1 MKLQN
6 NIIKKLMKNKTLEFL
21 KNRWLFIL
29 VAVLITIIFIQSCE
43 RNQIK
48 DELEIFREKDKKT
61 VEEIKNLEKF
71 KTVLLKQRDS
81 LQTKID
87 GLKVESNNNKNK
99 RDEKIDSL
107 TNFTA
112 DEHAKFFSEWSNSL
126 SKTNK

>member
-1 MKLQN
+1 M
-6 NIIKKLMKNKTLEFL
+6 KTLEFL

-29 VAVLITIIFIQSCE
+29 VAVLLTIIFIQSCE
-43 RNQIK
+43 RNQIIE
-48 DELEIFREKDKKT
+48 DFREKDKKT

-107 TNFTA
+107 NNFTA
-112 DEHAKFFSEWSNSL
+112 DEHAKFFSEWSNAL
-126 SKTNK
+126 PKTNKSK

>member
-1 MKLQN
+1 
-6 NIIKKLMKNKTLEFL
+6 MKNKIVEFL

-29 VAVLITIIFIQSCE
+29 VAVLLTIIFIQSCE
-43 RNQIK
+43 RNQVK

-61 VEEIKNLEKF
+61 LEEIKNLEKF

-99 RDEKIDSL
+99 RDEEITRID
-107 TNFTA
+107 NFTA
-112 DEHAKFFSEWSNSL
+112 DEHAKFFSEWSNAL
-126 SKTNK
+126 PKTNK

>member
-1 MKLQN
+1 MR
-6 NIIKKLMKNKTLEFL
+6 NKILEFL

-29 VAVLITIIFIQSCE
+29 VAVLLTIIFIQSCE
-43 RNQIK
+43 RNQIIE
-48 DELEIFREKDKKT
+48 DFREKDKKT
-61 VEEIKNLEKF
+61 LEEIKNLEKF

-99 RDEKIDSL
+99 RDEKINSL
-107 TNFTA
+107 NNFTA
-112 DEHAKFFSEWSNSL
+112 DEHAKFFSEWSNAL

>member
-6 NIIKKLMKNKTLEFL
+6 NIIKKLMKNKIVEFL

-43 RNQIK
+43 RNQII
-48 DELEIFREKDKKT
+48 EVFREKDKKT

-126 SKTNK
+126 PKTNK

>member
-6 NIIKKLMKNKTLEFL
+6 NIIKKIMKNKILEFL

-29 VAVLITIIFIQSCE
+29 VAVLLTIIFIQSCE
-43 RNQIK
+43 RNQII
-48 DELEIFREKDKKT
+48 EIFREKDKKT

-99 RDEKIDSL
+99 RDEKINSL
-107 TNFTA
+107 TNFSA
-112 DEHAKFFSEWSNSL
+112 DEHAKFFSEWSNAL

>member
-1 MKLQN
+1 MKN
-6 NIIKKLMKNKTLEFL
+6 NILEFL

-43 RNQIK
+43 RNQIIE
-48 DELEIFREKDKKT
+48 DFREKDKKT
-61 VEEIKNLEKF
+61 LEEIKNLEKF

>member
-1 MKLQN
+1 
-6 NIIKKLMKNKTLEFL
+6 MKNKILEFL

-29 VAVLITIIFIQSCE
+29 VAVLLTIIFIQSCE
-43 RNQIK
+43 RNQII
-48 DELEIFREKDKKT
+48 EVFREKDKKT
-61 VEEIKNLEKF
+61 LEEIKNLEKF

-112 DEHAKFFSEWSNSL
+112 DEHAKFFSEWSNAL

>member
-1 MKLQN
+1 MT
-6 NIIKKLMKNKTLEFL
+6 NKILEFL

-29 VAVLITIIFIQSCE
+29 VAVLLTIIFIQSCE
-43 RNQIK
+43 RNQII
-48 DELEIFREKDKKT
+48 EIFREKDKKT

-87 GLKVESNNNKNK
+87 GLKVESSNNKNK

-107 TNFTA
+107 NNFTA
-112 DEHAKFFSEWSNSL
+112 DEHAKFFSEWSNAL

>member
-1 MKLQN
+1 
-6 NIIKKLMKNKTLEFL
+6 MKNKILEFL

-43 RNQIK
+43 RNQII
-48 DELEIFREKDKKT
+48 EIFREKDKKT

-126 SKTNK
+126 PKTNK

>member
-1 MKLQN
+1 MK
-6 NIIKKLMKNKTLEFL
+6 ILEFL

-29 VAVLITIIFIQSCE
+29 VAVLLTIIFIQSCE
-43 RNQIK
+43 RNQII
-48 DELEIFREKDKKT
+48 EIFREKDKKT

-107 TNFTA
+107 NNFTA
-112 DEHAKFFSEWSNSL
+112 DEHAKFFSEWSNAL

>member
-1 MKLQN
+1 
-6 NIIKKLMKNKTLEFL
+6 MKNKILEFL

-29 VAVLITIIFIQSCE
+29 VAVLLTIIFIQSCE

-48 DELEIFREKDKKT
+48 DELEVFREKDKKT
-61 VEEIKNLEKF
+61 LEEIKNLEKF
-71 KTVLLKQRDS
+71 KTVPLKQRDS

-126 SKTNK
+126 PKTNK

>member
-1 MKLQN
+1 
-6 NIIKKLMKNKTLEFL
+6 MKNKILEFL

-29 VAVLITIIFIQSCE
+29 VAVLLTIIFIQSCE
-43 RNQIK
+43 RNQII
-48 DELEIFREKDKKT
+48 EIFREKDKKT
-61 VEEIKNLEKF
+61 LEEIKNLEKF

-112 DEHAKFFSEWSNSL
+112 DEHAKFFSEWSNAL

>member
-1 MKLQN
+1 MT
-6 NIIKKLMKNKTLEFL
+6 NKIVEFL

-43 RNQIK
+43 RNQII
-48 DELEIFREKDKKT
+48 EIFREKDKKT

-107 TNFTA
+107 NNFTA
-112 DEHAKFFSEWSNSL
+112 DEHAKFFSEWSNAL

>member
-1 MKLQN
+1 
-6 NIIKKLMKNKTLEFL
+6 MKNKIVEFL

-43 RNQIK
+43 RNQIIE
-48 DELEIFREKDKKT
+48 DFREKDKKT

-112 DEHAKFFSEWSNSL
+112 DEHAKFFSEWSNAL
-126 SKTNK
+126 SKRNK

>member
-1 MKLQN
+1 MR
-6 NIIKKLMKNKTLEFL
+6 NKILEFL

-43 RNQIK
+43 RNQII
-48 DELEIFREKDKKT
+48 EIFREKDKKT

-107 TNFTA
+107 NNFTA
-112 DEHAKFFSEWSNSL
+112 DEHAKFFSEWSNAL

>member
-1 MKLQN
+1 MKN
-6 NIIKKLMKNKTLEFL
+6 NILEFL

-43 RNQIK
+43 RNQIIE
-48 DELEIFREKDKKT
+48 DFREKDKKT
-61 VEEIKNLEKF
+61 LEEIKNLEKF

-112 DEHAKFFSEWSNSL
+112 DEHAKFFSEWSNAL

>member
-1 MKLQN
+1 
-6 NIIKKLMKNKTLEFL
+6 MKNKILEFL
-21 KNRWLFIL
+21 KSRWLFIL

-43 RNQIK
+43 TSKLTN
-48 DELEIFREKDKKT
+48 ELENFRKKDKKI
-61 VEEIKNLEKF
+61 EQEIENLIKF

-87 GLKVESNNNKNK
+87 GLKIESSNNNNK

-107 TNFTA
+107 SNFTA
-112 DEHAKFFSEWSNSL
+112 DEHAKFFSEWSNAL

>member
-1 MKLQN
+1 
-6 NIIKKLMKNKTLEFL
+6 MKNKILEFL

-43 RNQIK
+43 RNQII
-48 DELEIFREKDKKT
+48 EVFREKDKKT
-61 VEEIKNLEKF
+61 VEEIQNLEKF

-112 DEHAKFFSEWSNSL
+112 DEHAKFFSEWSNAL

>member
-1 MKLQN
+1 
-6 NIIKKLMKNKTLEFL
+6 MKNKILEFL

-29 VAVLITIIFIQSCE
+29 VAALLTIIFIQSCE
-43 RNQIK
+43 RNQIIE
-48 DELEIFREKDKKT
+48 DFREKDKKT

-107 TNFTA
+107 NNFTA
-112 DEHAKFFSEWSNSL
+112 DEHAKFFSEWSNAL

>member
-1 MKLQN
+1 MT
-6 NIIKKLMKNKTLEFL
+6 NKTLEFL

-29 VAVLITIIFIQSCE
+29 VAVLLTIIFIQSCE
-43 RNQIK
+43 RSKIIEN
-48 DELEIFREKDKKT
+48 FREKDKKT

-126 SKTNK
+126 PKTNK

>member
-1 MKLQN
+1 M
-6 NIIKKLMKNKTLEFL
+6 KTLEFL

-29 VAVLITIIFIQSCE
+29 VAVLLTIIFIQSCE
-43 RNQIK
+43 RNQIIE
-48 DELEIFREKDKKT
+48 DFREKDKKT
-61 VEEIKNLEKF
+61 VEEIKNIEKF

-107 TNFTA
+107 TNFSA
-112 DEHAKFFSEWSNSL
+112 DEHAKFFSEWSNAL
-126 SKTNK
+126 PKTNK

>member
-1 MKLQN
+1 
-6 NIIKKLMKNKTLEFL
+6 MKNKILEFL

-29 VAVLITIIFIQSCE
+29 VAVLLTIIFIQSCE
-43 RNQIK
+43 RNQIIE
-48 DELEIFREKDKKT
+48 DFREKDKKT

-112 DEHAKFFSEWSNSL
+112 DEHAKFFSEWSNAL

>member
-1 MKLQN
+1 
-6 NIIKKLMKNKTLEFL
+6 MKNKILEFL

-29 VAVLITIIFIQSCE
+29 VAVLLTIIFIQSCE

-48 DELEIFREKDKKT
+48 DELEDFREKDKKT

-71 KTVLLKQRDS
+71 KTILLKQRDS

-99 RDEKIDSL
+99 RDEEITRID
-107 TNFTA
+107 NFTA
-112 DEHAKFFSEWSNSL
+112 DEHAKFFSEWSNAL
-126 SKTNK
+126 SKTDK

>member
-1 MKLQN
+1 M
-6 NIIKKLMKNKTLEFL
+6 KTLEFL

-29 VAVLITIIFIQSCE
+29 VAVLLTIIFIQSCE
-43 RNQIK
+43 RNQVK

-61 VEEIKNLEKF
+61 LEEIKNLEKF

-99 RDEKIDSL
+99 RDEEITRID
-107 TNFTA
+107 NFTA
-112 DEHAKFFSEWSNSL
+112 DEHAKFFSEWSNAL
-126 SKTNK
+126 SKTDK

>member
-1 MKLQN
+1 
-6 NIIKKLMKNKTLEFL
+6 MKNKTLEFL

-29 VAVLITIIFIQSCE
+29 VAVLLTIIFIQSCE
-43 RNQIK
+43 RNQII
-48 DELEIFREKDKKT
+48 EVFREKDKKT

-99 RDEKIDSL
+99 RDEKINSL
-107 TNFTA
+107 NNLTA
-112 DEHAKFFSEWSNSL
+112 DEHAKFFSEWSNAL

>member
-6 NIIKKLMKNKTLEFL
+6 NIIKKLMKNKILEFL

-43 RNQIK
+43 RNQII
-48 DELEIFREKDKKT
+48 EIFREKDKKT

-99 RDEKIDSL
+99 RDEKINSL
-107 TNFTA
+107 TNFSA

>member
-1 MKLQN
+1 M
-6 NIIKKLMKNKTLEFL
+6 KTLEFL

-29 VAVLITIIFIQSCE
+29 VAVLLTIIFIQSCE
-43 RNQIK
+43 RNQIIE
-48 DELEIFREKDKKT
+48 DFREKDKKT
-61 VEEIKNLEKF
+61 LEEIKNLEKF

-112 DEHAKFFSEWSNSL
+112 DEHAKFFSEWSNAL

>member
-1 MKLQN
+1 
-6 NIIKKLMKNKTLEFL
+6 MKNKIVEFL

-43 RNQIK
+43 RNQII
-48 DELEIFREKDKKT
+48 EIFREKDKKT

-99 RDEKIDSL
+99 RDEEI
-107 TNFTA
+107 TRINNFTA
-112 DEHAKFFSEWSNSL
+112 DEHAKFFSEWSNAL

>member
-1 MKLQN
+1 
-6 NIIKKLMKNKTLEFL
+6 MKNKILEFL

-29 VAVLITIIFIQSCE
+29 VAVLLTIIFIQSCE
-43 RNQIK
+43 RNQIIE
-48 DELEIFREKDKKT
+48 DFREKDKKT

-107 TNFTA
+107 NNFTA
-112 DEHAKFFSEWSNSL
+112 DEHAKFFSEWSNAL

>member
-6 NIIKKLMKNKTLEFL
+6 NIIKKLMKNKILEFL

-43 RNQIK
+43 RNQII
-48 DELEIFREKDKKT
+48 EVFREKDKKT

-107 TNFTA
+107 NNFTA
-112 DEHAKFFSEWSNSL
+112 DEHAKFFSEWSNAL

>member
-6 NIIKKLMKNKTLEFL
+6 NIIKKLMKNKIVEFL

-43 RNQIK
+43 RNQII
-48 DELEIFREKDKKT
+48 EIFREKDKKT

-112 DEHAKFFSEWSNSL
+112 DEHAKFFSEWSNAL

>member
-1 MKLQN
+1 M
-6 NIIKKLMKNKTLEFL
+6 KTLEFL

-43 RNQIK
+43 RNQII
-48 DELEIFREKDKKT
+48 EIFREKDKKT

-112 DEHAKFFSEWSNSL
+112 DEHAKFFSEWSNAL

>member
-1 MKLQN
+1 
-6 NIIKKLMKNKTLEFL
+6 MKNKILEFL

-29 VAVLITIIFIQSCE
+29 VASLITIIFIQGCE
-43 RNQIK
+43 RNQIIE
-48 DELEIFREKDKKT
+48 DFREKDKKT

-112 DEHAKFFSEWSNSL
+112 DEHAKFFSEWSNAL
-126 SKTNK
+126 PKTNK

>member
-1 MKLQN
+1 MR
-6 NIIKKLMKNKTLEFL
+6 NKILEFL

-61 VEEIKNLEKF
+61 LEEIKNLEKF

-112 DEHAKFFSEWSNSL
+112 DEHAKFFSEWSNAL
-126 SKTNK
+126 PKTNK

>member
-1 MKLQN
+1 
-6 NIIKKLMKNKTLEFL
+6 MKNKILEFL

-29 VAVLITIIFIQSCE
+29 VAVLLTIIFIQSCE

-48 DELEIFREKDKKT
+48 DELDIFREKDKKT

-99 RDEKIDSL
+99 RDEEITRID
-107 TNFTA
+107 NFTA
-112 DEHAKFFSEWSNSL
+112 DEHAKFFSEWSNAL
-126 SKTNK
+126 SKTDK

>member
-1 MKLQN
+1 MNLQN
-6 NIIKKLMKNKTLEFL
+6 RILEFL

-43 RNQIK
+43 RNQII
-48 DELEIFREKDKKT
+48 EIFREKDKKT

-112 DEHAKFFSEWSNSL
+112 DEHAKFFSEWSNAL

>member
-1 MKLQN
+1 
-6 NIIKKLMKNKTLEFL
+6 MKNKILEFL

-43 RNQIK
+43 RNQIIE
-48 DELEIFREKDKKT
+48 DFREKDKKT
-61 VEEIKNLEKF
+61 AEEIKNLEKF

-99 RDEKIDSL
+99 RDEKINSL
-107 TNFTA
+107 NNFTA
-112 DEHAKFFSEWSNSL
+112 DEHAKFFSEWSNAL
-126 SKTNK
+126 PKTNK